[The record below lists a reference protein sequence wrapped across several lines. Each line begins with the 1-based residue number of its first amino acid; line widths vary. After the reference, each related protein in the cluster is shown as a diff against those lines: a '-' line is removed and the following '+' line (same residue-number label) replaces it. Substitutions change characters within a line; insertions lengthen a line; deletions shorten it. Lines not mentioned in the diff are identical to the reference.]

1 MGSTQPNT
9 RAYVNK
15 VVKVHPVGRMNVNL
29 TLETLESG
37 WKMTE
42 EIEICFPIEVKMLK
56 CRLYIW
62 CIGRVIKS
70 KSLSTGERECAQYYT
85 LKAVYFMI

>member
-9 RAYVNK
+9 RANVNK

-42 EIEICFPIEVKMLK
+42 EIEICFPIEVKM
-56 CRLYIW
+56 
-62 CIGRVIKS
+62 
-70 KSLSTGERECAQYYT
+70 QT
-85 LKAVYFMI
+85 LHLVHWEGH